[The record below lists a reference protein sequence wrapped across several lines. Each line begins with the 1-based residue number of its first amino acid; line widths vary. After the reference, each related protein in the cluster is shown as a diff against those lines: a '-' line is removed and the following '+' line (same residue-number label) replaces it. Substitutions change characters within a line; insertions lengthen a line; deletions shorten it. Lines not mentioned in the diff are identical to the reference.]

1 MSASDDPALSQ
12 RKRALAIFD
21 AVAELEGDAREA
33 RLLALCAG
41 EAGLLAQVRTLL
53 AADAGETEPYSNAPR
68 WAEALATP
76 AEPDADPALGRC
88 IGAWKIV
95 GVIGQGGMGAVYSVE
110 RSDGAYAQRAALKL
124 IRATA
129 DSPAARARFLRERQI
144 LAGLQHPNIASLLD
158 GGFSTDGEPYFVM
171 EQVDGQPIDRWCD
184 ARVLGLSAR
193 VTLFLQ
199 VLDAVRYAHR
209 NLVVH
214 RDLKPSN
221 LLVDGEGRVK
231 LLDFGIAK
239 QLQGSELTATHDRAL
254 TFEYASPEQLHDAP
268 ITTATDLWQLGVILH
283 RLLSGAHPFGLTR
296 DTPVAS
302 QLQQLEREP
311 EPLTRAAAQTTA
323 EQAALRGGLN
333 PAALARALRGNLAA
347 IVQTC
352 LRRDPEQR
360 YASADAL
367 ANDLR
372 AWLDN
377 RPIAAVPLSRGQRA
391 RLWLRR
397 NRGLAAAIGA
407 VTLALLVGTGVALWQ
422 AREAQM
428 QARLAEQQ
436 RSEAQRQ
443 GATAQAALDFLG
455 NTMLAALPDQA
466 LDTKI
471 TARQLLEAA
480 TRKLGDDKQMPAAV
494 RQTVQ
499 RKLGQMYLT
508 LGEPSIATELLAAG
522 LNGVQPRGRDD
533 ALKLADDI
541 SNYSNALGALERGKE
556 ALQQAQ
562 RAMRMRAR
570 YAPDDQQARLNSLFD
585 LGYAQFRNGD
595 AAAAESSWKQA
606 IAVVNAMPEPPPAA
620 ITVYSYLASLY
631 SWTGDAKKA
640 MDTAQQGLSFADRAR
655 IPQESPERPGLLR
668 ALSDAQAVSGDQRGA
683 ERSIR
688 QAIALSE
695 KYFEGGADIS
705 KLYGSL
711 GLVLKD
717 QGRFPEALTAMQ
729 HADSLGA
736 TSDAVPLEIA
746 IRKEHLGSVYDG
758 LGNYPQALQQYA
770 DAIALLA
777 GIQDGNAPNVV
788 RKLRVRQARIA
799 AKAGRASWAYAQLSA
814 LREPMGK
821 EDGTASQD
829 YAYLVLQQAVAAKL
843 MGDFAHA
850 AALLAEAEALW
861 AKAAPPTHPIF
872 ASIQRMHAALSRQQ
886 GDLAAAEQAQ
896 RKAIAQLTAG
906 TQPIDLAI
914 ARAELAAIRSE
925 RGDSAEARRLLAQ
938 ALPVL
943 REAVLPQE
951 VNRAAAEALAR
962 KLGVS

>member
-1 MSASDDPALSQ
+1 MSTDDTPTQ
-12 RKRALAIFD
+12 RLQRRALAIFD
-21 AVAELEGDAREA
+21 EIAELDPAVREA
-33 RLLALCAG
+33 RLQDLCAG
-41 EAGLLAQVRTLL
+41 DAELLMEVRSLL
-53 AADAGETEPYSNAPR
+53 VADAGATDPFADAPC
-68 WAEALATP
+68 WGEALATQAATA
-76 AEPDADPALGRC
+76 AEPALGRC
-88 IGAWKIV
+88 IGAWKLV
-95 GVIGQGGMGAVYSVE
+95 GVIGQGGMGAVYAVE
-110 RSDGAYAQRAALKL
+110 RADGAYTQRAALKL
-124 IRATA
+124 IRASA
-129 DSPAARARFLRERQI
+129 DSQAARERFLRERQI
-144 LAGLQHPNIASLLD
+144 LAGLQHPNIATLLD

-184 ARVLGLSAR
+184 ARQLGLR
-193 VTLFLQ
+193 ERMELFLQ

-239 QLQGSELTATHDRAL
+239 QLVEANATATLDRAL

-268 ITTATDLWQLGVILH
+268 ITTATDIWQLGVVLH

-377 RPIAAVPLSRGQRA
+377 RPITAVPLSRGA
-391 RLWLRR
+391 RSKLWLRR

-407 VTLALLVGTGVALWQ
+407 VTLALLAGTGVALWQ
-422 AREAQM
+422 AREARL
-428 QARLAEQQ
+428 QARLAQQQ

-443 GATAQAALDFLG
+443 GATAQATLDFLS
-455 NTMLAALPDQA
+455 NTLLAALPNQA
-466 LDTKI
+466 LDTKV
-471 TARQLLEAA
+471 TTRQLLEAA
-480 TRKLGDDKQMPAAV
+480 TRKLNQDKQMPLAV

-562 RAMRMRAR
+562 RAMRMRQD

-695 KYFEGGADIS
+695 KYFEGGSDIS

-717 QGRFPEALTAMQ
+717 QGRFPEALTAMR

-758 LGNYPQALQQYA
+758 LGDYPQALRMYA
-770 DAIALLA
+770 EAIAGLT
-777 GIQDGNAPNVV
+777 GIEDGNSPGVV

-799 AKAGRASWAYAQLSA
+799 AKAGKANWAYAELSA

-925 RGDSAEARRLLAQ
+925 RGDAAEARRLLAQ

-943 REAVLPQE
+943 RAAVLPQE
-951 VNRAAAEALAR
+951 VNRIPAEALAR
-962 KLGVS
+962 KLGVD